1 MEILVKTVGAS
12 GNWRIR
18 NPLSGNL
25 SPLEYLA
32 AERITTDATKM
43 HGENRFFHRA
53 GI

>member
-1 MEILVKTVGAS
+1 MEILVKTVDAS

-32 AERITTDATKM
+32 AKRITTDATKM
-43 HGENRFFHRA
+43 HGENRFFRRA